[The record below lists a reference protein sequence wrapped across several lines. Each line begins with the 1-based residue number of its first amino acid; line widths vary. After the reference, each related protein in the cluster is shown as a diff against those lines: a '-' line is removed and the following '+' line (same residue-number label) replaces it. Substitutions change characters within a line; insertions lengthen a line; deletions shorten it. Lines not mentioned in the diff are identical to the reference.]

1 MNFLF
6 AMMMI
11 YYTFSQVEGHFKNK
25 ESELATMLLFNAV
38 TGIIYGWLASEY
50 MVMQSPYVF
59 SVLYVWSKL
68 LPDLT
73 MQIYGFPV

>member
-11 YYTFSQVEGHFKNK
+11 YYTFNQVEKHFKNQ
-25 ESELATMLLFNAV
+25 EAELATMLLFNAV
-38 TGIIYGWLASEY
+38 TGIIYGWLASEF
-50 MVMQSPYVF
+50 MIMQSPFVF
-59 SVLYVWSKL
+59 SVLYVWTKL
-68 LPDLT
+68 VPDVP